1 MIKKHMI
8 RFVMGFS
15 LIMLAACNQ
24 NTNEMGGTAF
34 RDDVEE
40 RSEDLGGAGNNV
52 DLQRVGFRDT
62 NTNTNNNGDRNVN
75 IDKNANRD
83 RNNNTDRNMNTD
95 RSFAGDRNMN
105 ITNVGTNTNRNISSR
120 TLIVPTDGIQRVGHG
135 FLTIEQNSYSTT
147 TPSKN
152 FPHSKF
158 IKRGQFSF
166 YRETGRDGG
175 QTNAGQQGAQ
185 GNQQQNAAGQ
195 QGTADN
201 QQQNATEQAPTNDAK
216 QNTQGI
222 SAVESRVI
230 ELTNAQRRKNG
241 LKDLQADAA
250 LSNVARTKSN
260 DMRSK
265 NYFSH
270 TSPTYGSPFD
280 MMRDFGISYKSAGEN
295 IAKGQT
301 TPEQVVDAW
310 MNSEGH
316 RKNILSADYTHIG
329 VGYSESGNYWTQM
342 FIKK

>member
-1 MIKKHMI
+1 MIKKYMI
-8 RFVMGFS
+8 RFIMGLS
-15 LIMLAACNQ
+15 LITLAACNQ

-34 RDDVEE
+34 REDVEQ
-40 RSEDLGGAGNNV
+40 RSEDLGGTGNNV
-52 DLQRVGFRDT
+52 DVQRVGFRDT
-62 NTNTNNNGDRNVN
+62 NTNSDNHRGRNINNDSNARN
-75 IDKNANRD
+75 
-83 RNNNTDRNMNTD
+83 RNLNV
-95 RSFAGDRNMN
+95 
-105 ITNVGTNTNRNISSR
+105 TNVGTNKNRNNHRSQ
-120 TLIVPTDGIQRVGHG
+120 TLIVPTDGIQRVGNG
-135 FLTIEQNSYSTT
+135 FLTIESNSYRTT

-152 FPHSKF
+152 FPHSKYV
-158 IKRGQFSF
+158 KRGQFSF
-166 YRETGRDGG
+166 YKESKQDGKG
-175 QTNAGQQGAQ
+175 QGAGGQQGSQGNHGQNAAGSQAPQ
-185 GNQQQNAAGQ
+185 GNQQQKQAGQ
-195 QGTADN
+195 APAN
-201 QQQNATEQAPTNDAK
+201 EAQQNT
-216 QNTQGI
+216 TQGI
-222 SAVESRVI
+222 SAVESKVI

-241 LKDLQADAA
+241 LKDLQADTA

-280 MMRDFGISYKSAGEN
+280 MMRDFGITYKSAGEN

-329 VGYSESGNYWTQM
+329 VGYSETGNYWTQM

>member
-1 MIKKHMI
+1 MI

-34 RDDVEE
+34 REDVED
-40 RSEDLGGAGNNV
+40 RSEDLGGTGNNV

-62 NTNTNNNGDRNVN
+62 NTNTNIDRDRNSNRDRNVN
-75 IDKNANRD
+75 RE
-83 RNNNTDRNMNTD
+83 RNDNTERNMNTD
-95 RSFAGDRNMN
+95 RSFTRDRNMN
-105 ITNVGTNTNRNISSR
+105 ITNVGTNTNKNNSR
-120 TLIVPTDGIQRVGHG
+120 SGSLIVPTDGIQRVGHG

-166 YRETGRDGG
+166 YKETGRDGG
-175 QTNAGQQGAQ
+175 QTNTGQQGAQ
-185 GNQQQNAAGQ
+185 GNQQQQNAAGQ
-195 QGTADN
+195 QG
-201 QQQNATEQAPTNDAK
+201 TEQAPTNDAQ

-222 SAVESRVI
+222 SAVESKVI

-241 LKDLQADAA
+241 LKDLQADTA